1 MTHYYRRS
9 IDPRDQY
16 RRWIDPR
23 VRSLRLADVIAYLE
37 RRGWK
42 RLAADRKGFLAFQEP
57 GETVIDGHPVCQF
70 APDAEGYD
78 NYGQLMF
85 ELLTGLAEFEG
96 RQASDVIDDI
106 VGPRDVPTSAN
117 GPSLA
122 TPAQP
127 AGRAS

>member
-1 MTHYYRRS
+1 MTRYYRRS

-23 VRSLRLADVIAYLE
+23 ARGLRLADVIAYLE

-42 RLAADRKGFLAFQEP
+42 RLPPDRNGFLAFQEP
-57 GETVIDGHPVCQF
+57 GGTVVDGRPVCQLV
-70 APDAEGYD
+70 PDAEGYD

-96 RQASDVIDDI
+96 RQAADVIDDM
-106 VGPRDVPTSAN
+106 VGQRA
-117 GPSLA
+117 GPVKVNVTPAES
-122 TPAQP
+122 PAQP
-127 AGRAS
+127 TGR

>member
-1 MTHYYRRS
+1 MTRYYRRS

-23 VRSLRLADVIAYLE
+23 VRGLRLQDVIAYLE

-42 RLAADRKGFLAFQEP
+42 QLPADRKGFLAFQEP
-57 GETVIDGHPVCQF
+57 GGTEVDGHPVCQF

-85 ELLTGLAEFEG
+85 ELLTGIAEFEG
-96 RQASDVIDDI
+96 RQASDVIDDV
-106 VGPRDVPTSAN
+106 VGQRAVPVKAN
-117 GPSLA
+117 GTPVE

-127 AGRAS
+127 TGR

>member
-1 MTHYYRRS
+1 MTRYYRRS

-23 VRSLRLADVIAYLE
+23 VRDLQLQDVIGYLD

-42 RLAADRKGFLAFQEP
+42 RLPTDRKGFFAFQEP
-57 GETVIDGHPVCQF
+57 GRTEVDGHPVCQF
-70 APDAEGYD
+70 VPDAEGCD

-96 RQASDVIDDI
+96 RQASEIIDDM
-106 VGPRDVPTSAN
+106 VGQRTVPLQAN
-117 GPSLA
+117 GPPVEA
-122 TPAQP
+122 PAQP
-127 AGRAS
+127 TGR